1 LYLVEVG
8 YNWDLSSFLF
18 SIMVKTSSC
27 PICKTPVEQ
36 DSEKCPTCKWVLNI
50 DGLNREKYD
59 LLIEWALLY
68 YHEAKLLGVK
78 YECNKQFLT
87 HRIDSH
93 RDTIDVHT
101 NNIQVLQQQV
111 NLLLKHLPA
120 SDCNRQDSS
129 TLIDVASDKSATDYT
144 SIMEDNKYPA
154 APMKEMY
161 ANNLSAVESDNSTLP
176 RTNVV
181 QNDSFH
187 HSENSKLTEIHQ
199 KIISEY
205 YHNSS
210 DFGRNYDPK
219 IAALTK
225 DTINSIWRSE
235 QKVIILTEA
244 DSGNYWIFERESI
257 CYLVPF
263 HPLSYVNKNSYKVFS
278 MIFDC
283 ENYTPDYQSMEL
295 VEAAIVT
302 SEVAASPKTWRL
314 QQQGKLIFR

>member
-1 LYLVEVG
+1 
-8 YNWDLSSFLF
+8 
-18 SIMVKTSSC
+18 MVKTSSC
-27 PICKTPVEQ
+27 PICKTPIEQ
-36 DSEKCPTCKWVLNI
+36 DLEQCPICKWVLNI
-50 DGLNREKYD
+50 DGLNSEKYD
-59 LLIEWALLY
+59 LLIEWALFY
-68 YHEAKLLGVK
+68 YQEAKVLRVK
-78 YECNKQFLT
+78 YECSKQFLT
-87 HRIDSH
+87 HRIDGH

-101 NNIQVLQQQV
+101 SSIQLLQQQV
-111 NLLLKHLPA
+111 DLLLKHLPEN
-120 SDCNRQDSS
+120 DCNPQDSS
-129 TLIDVASDKSATDYT
+129 ISINGTSDKLTTDYT
-144 SIMEDNKYPA
+144 CREEDNNDPS
-154 APMKEMY
+154 APTKEIHE
-161 ANNLSAVESDNSTLP
+161 NNLSEVEPDNSILSGINTS
-176 RTNVV
+176 
-181 QNDSFH
+181 QNDEKH
-187 HSENSKLTEIHQ
+187 HFRNSNLTEVHQ

-210 DFGRNYDPK
+210 DFGRNYNPK
-219 IAALTK
+219 VAALTK

-302 SEVAASPKTWRL
+302 SEGAASPKTWRL
-314 QQQGKLIFR
+314 QQQGKLVFR